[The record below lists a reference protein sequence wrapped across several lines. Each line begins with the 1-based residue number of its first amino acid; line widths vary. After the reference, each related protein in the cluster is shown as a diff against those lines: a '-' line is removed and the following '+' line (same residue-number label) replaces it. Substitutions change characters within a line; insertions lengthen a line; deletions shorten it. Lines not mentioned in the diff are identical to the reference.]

1 MSTLTNDKNDSKI
14 VNKRAS
20 DPFDKLI
27 FEQGLRAKQVLLSDK
42 KLDSLV
48 VMLNNG
54 MILKVALST
63 YPKLK
68 KATQL
73 QLNKWELIADGI
85 GIRWNALDEDLS
97 IKGLIKESAL
107 NEALNQL
114 QNKYKS
120 KLSII

>member
-1 MSTLTNDKNDSKI
+1 MSTLKINHPDKIADK
-14 VNKRAS
+14 KAK

-48 VMLNNG
+48 VLLNNG
-54 MILKVALST
+54 TILKIALSN

-68 KATQL
+68 KASQE
-73 QLNKWELIADGI
+73 QLNQWELIGDGI
-85 GIRWNALDEDLS
+85 GLRWDGLNEDLS
-97 IKGLIKESAL
+97 IKGMIKESAL
-107 NEALNQL
+107 NEALHQL
-114 QNKYKS
+114 QNNYKQ